1 MTRDTAGHVCSF
13 GDKSF
18 ENEAIGDVEALA
30 ATESMDVARGSVDT
44 RGVVVLFEMWE
55 LAVRRT

>member
-1 MTRDTAGHVCSF
+1 MSATAAGHVCSF

-30 ATESMDVARGSVDT
+30 AMESMDVARGSVDA
-44 RGVVVLFEMWE
+44 RDIYVNQ
-55 LAVRRT
+55 VRIFRRWL